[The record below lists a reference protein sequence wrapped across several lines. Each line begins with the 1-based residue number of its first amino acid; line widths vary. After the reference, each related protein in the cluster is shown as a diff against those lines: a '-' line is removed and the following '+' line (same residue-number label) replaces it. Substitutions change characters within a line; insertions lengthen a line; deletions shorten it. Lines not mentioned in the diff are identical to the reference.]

1 MSARGSISTIVSL
14 IGTSRQVRTANPSS
28 AAISVMSSCSACTS
42 CRKANPTAERPTGGR
57 SEPISARNTRSGM
70 WVSTPLACEHPW
82 WRFSRAARAV
92 SRTSRPGVP
101 RRVATKATP
110 SWPEWTAGVWA
121 EPRWFVCRTLLIRGV
136 LPSRRS
142 SVGTSLALII
152 TVSTLPGVF
161 DSSARLLPNRI
172 LTLGF
177 RFRLLGFSAGEPCA
191 VFPGALAAKDEDHR
205 DRDGEHQ
212 QRDPYVEAQA
222 EDVFGRIDAE
232 HFDPRT
238 PGGVEGDV

>member
-1 MSARGSISTIVSL
+1 RATL
-14 IGTSRQVRTANPSS
+14 VRLSNLT
-28 AAISVMSSCSACTS
+28 
-42 CRKANPTAERPTGGR
+42 
-57 SEPISARNTRSGM
+57 
-70 WVSTPLACEHPW
+70 H
-82 WRFSRAARAV
+82 
-92 SRTSRPGVP
+92 P
-101 RRVATKATP
+101 RRPSLSSIIGGDVAGP
-110 SWPEWTAGVWA
+110 H
-121 EPRWFVCRTLLIRGV
+121 L
-136 LPSRRS
+136 
-142 SVGTSLALII
+142 

-177 RFRLLGFSAGEPCA
+177 RFRFLGFSAGEPCA

-238 PGGVEGDV
+238 PGGVEGDVEPEHP